1 EEFVMQDVPDQIPE
15 TVRTEESS
23 AKESKMQI
31 ALWQAAMAG
40 DCYAIRMLVMEGVD
54 LEARDAQGRTAF
66 NIATQYNQQNA
77 LKTLLAAREMKRMAK
92 IGDLPDS
99 NFFRKFAQK

>member
-1 EEFVMQDVPDQIPE
+1 MQDVPEQTMDDAE
-15 TVRTEESS
+15 TQVVS
-23 AKESKMQI
+23 AKETKMQI
-31 ALWQAAMAG
+31 ALWQAAMTG

-54 LEARDAQGRTAF
+54 LEARDGQGRTAF

-92 IGDLPDS
+92 MGDLPDS
-99 NFFRKFAQK
+99 NFFRKFTQKTGS